1 MSGKTVRDTVT
12 AIGFIASMV
21 FVGFEIRTSNLQAR
35 AAAYQAIGIATSEF
49 HRDFDARLNRLETEG
64 RYPEATARWTLQDWE
79 AISRMWTAD
88 LRMVETI
95 LLQVEQGL
103 LPDDAMER
111 LGYNWVHSIP
121 ALERSDLACL
131 WPQLRLQVGSEVR
144 RRIEG
149 ATPRDD
155 WFNCQ
160 IDLESLRDRAAR
172 GELDRSG

>member
-1 MSGKTVRDTVT
+1 MSGKTARDTVT

-21 FVGFEIRTSNLQAR
+21 FVGLEIRTSNLQAR
-35 AAAYQAIGIATSEF
+35 AAAYQTIGIATSEF
-49 HRDFDARLNRLETEG
+49 HRDFDDRLNRLWTEG
-64 RYPEATARWTLQDWE
+64 GYPEATARWALQDWE
-79 AISRMWTAD
+79 ANSRMWTAD

-111 LGYNWVHSIP
+111 LGYNWGP
-121 ALERSDLACL
+121 ALGRSDFACL

-149 ATPRDD
+149 GTPRDD

-160 IDLESLRDRAAR
+160 IDLEALRDRVAR
-172 GELDRSG
+172 GESDR